1 MVPQGCEGHFYQW
14 RRSNGKI
21 NDPKNIFYCLMI
33 SLNSFSSLV
42 SPKLPLSEVGYE
54 PTPPFGDQNAQKLR
68 RIICLEPDTL
78 IQECEGQLYQ
88 WRRSNGKIKDP
99 KNIIYCLIISL
110 NSISSLVNP
119 LQKATSFHF
128 KRASVRSGIWTHA
141 SIRRPET
148 SATEKDYLSWVWRLR
163 PLGHSDMNTQW
174 WEWYFYQWSW
184 SDGKIKDPNYYLFS
198 HYFFKFNF

>member
-1 MVPQGCEGHFYQW
+1 MAFVRSGIWTHASIWRPETSATEKNYLSWVWRLRPLGHSDTFIQG
-14 RRSNGKI
+14 
-21 NDPKNIFYCLMI
+21 
-33 SLNSFSSLV
+33 
-42 SPKLPLSEVGYE
+42 
-54 PTPPFGDQNAQKLR
+54 
-68 RIICLEPDTL
+68 
-78 IQECEGQLYQ
+78 CEGQLYP

-99 KNIIYCLIISL
+99 KSIIYCLIISL